1 MTTAHYAMGGIP
13 TDIFGRV
20 IKDNK
25 ETIVEGLYAVGE
37 CACVSVHGANRLG
50 TNSLLDLVVF
60 GRRAGRH
67 IGDYVKEVDVPAV
80 SEDVADEAGRWI
92 HQLTDGQT
100 GPHGGYIMAEMQIA
114 MMEKV
119 GIYRSA
125 KDMQAAVDQIQAL
138 LERYQQVRAQDTGRA
153 FNTDLLELI
162 ELRNLLDLS
171 LLTAASAL
179 NRQESRGAHSREDF
193 PDRDDDNWLKHSLAY
208 LDGDTVRIEYKAV
221 DTSIWEPKPRTY
233 LCTWV
238 KRFKVHGSQ
247 LKCPNWSLK
256 IALRVNRV

>member
-1 MTTAHYAMGGIP
+1 
-13 TDIFGRV
+13 
-20 IKDNK
+20 
-25 ETIVEGLYAVGE
+25 VEGLYAAGE

-67 IGDYVKEVDVPAV
+67 IGDYVKGVEVPSV
-80 SEDVADEAGRWI
+80 SQDVADMAGRWI
-92 HQLTDGQT
+92 NQLTDGQT
-100 GPHGGYIMAEMQIA
+100 GPHGGHIMDEMQIA

-125 KDMQAAVDQIQAL
+125 KDMQAAVDQIQNL

-208 LDGDTVRIEYKAV
+208 LDGGSVRIEYKRV

-233 LCTWV
+233 
-238 KRFKVHGSQ
+238 
-247 LKCPNWSLK
+247 
-256 IALRVNRV
+256 

>member
-1 MTTAHYAMGGIP
+1 
-13 TDIFGRV
+13 
-20 IKDNK
+20 
-25 ETIVEGLYAVGE
+25 
-37 CACVSVHGANRLG
+37 
-50 TNSLLDLVVF
+50 
-60 GRRAGRH
+60 
-67 IGDYVKEVDVPAV
+67 
-80 SEDVADEAGRWI
+80 
-92 HQLTDGQT
+92 
-100 GPHGGYIMAEMQIA
+100 

-208 LDGDTVRIEYKAV
+208 LDGDTVRIEYKRV

-233 LCTWV
+233 
-238 KRFKVHGSQ
+238 
-247 LKCPNWSLK
+247 
-256 IALRVNRV
+256 